1 MRPLLRTLLTIS
13 VASVALS
20 ACTDRPTSGPTA
32 PIQLRPSFNLSGFPS
47 CNINSLRDLSK
58 LYYAK
63 TNDVA
68 FKIITDLSKL
78 TANSA
83 AATDKAFDG
92 LSRMAVVRGTTSVA
106 GTADAEVFDD
116 LAKGFIGCMIP
127 SILDGVPLVNGVPQV
142 DFAPDFEPGHLFTV
156 RGKSTV
162 DPTGGAYQNG
172 NSQKY
177 WAVETP
183 GNAPWENA
191 LSQSPSKRF
200 LVYEASPPATFL
212 NTNGRVGSVTDIAT
226 IPTIAS
232 GNLKITLNVGLCDVP
247 FTGDVL
253 PPGLR
258 VNHAN
263 TYGAYVALACTRGSQ
278 LAAARSP
285 FDPRVLA
292 QRAIDFFS
300 PRTLNAAV
308 FGGLGSVGIGL
319 SDISPV
325 GVYDLTA
332 VVLDSLGFIKDGKNS
347 TPLQTTT
354 TGGDYGSAV
363 VVRATAT
370 TDGARLQGIPIEMS
384 IQGNQSTIAFFGVGQ
399 DTLVTVTRT
408 TDSRGYA
415 NFGDVRVTKAGG
427 YTLNFKVH
435 FVDAGAGDVIGAQIL
450 PSNPFNI
457 QNKN

>member
-1 MRPLLRTLLTIS
+1 MSLGALTSICDPN
-13 VASVALS
+13 A
-20 ACTDRPTSGPTA
+20 
-32 PIQLRPSFNLSGFPS
+32 I
-47 CNINSLRDLSK
+47 RDDSK
-58 LYYAK
+58 LFYAK
-63 TNDVA
+63 NNDVA
-68 FKIITDLSKL
+68 FKINSDLAKL
-78 TANSA
+78 TGA
-83 AATDKAFDG
+83 AATAKAFDG
-92 LSRMAVVRGTTSVA
+92 LSRMAVVRGTNAQAS
-106 GTADAEVFDD
+106 TATAEVFDH
-116 LAKGFIGCMIP
+116 LAKGYIGCMEAFIRQ
-127 SILDGVPLVNGVPQV
+127 GVPNV
-142 DFAPDFEPGHLFTV
+142 DFALDFPVGRLFAV
-156 RGKSTV
+156 RGNSTV

-183 GNAPWENA
+183 GNGPWENA

-258 VNHAN
+258 VDHAN

-325 GVYDLTA
+325 GVFDLTA
-332 VVLDSLGFIKDGKNS
+332 VVLDSLGTITNGNNT
-347 TPLQTTT
+347 TPLTVATNF
-354 TGGDYGSAV
+354 GPPYGTHV
-363 VVRATAT
+363 VVRARATA
-370 TDGARLQGIPIEMS
+370 DLAKLQGIPIEMA
-384 IQGNQSTIAFFGVGQ
+384 IQGNSSNIAFFGVGP

-408 TDSRGYA
+408 TDANGYA
-415 NFGDVRVTKAGG
+415 DFGDVRVTKAGG
-427 YTLNFKVH
+427 YILNFRVH
-435 FVDAGAGDVIGAQIL
+435 FIDTGAQPDVVGAQIL
-450 PSNPFNI
+450 SSNSFQI